1 VRRDFTESL
10 HELIASA
17 KKSHPSV
24 AEAESQL
31 AAARSDERVAR
42 ARGYPSIGLVGD
54 IGRSNQPL
62 TPSLGSPT
70 VPGSIS
76 DRQIGIEITVPISDP
91 LWKRGIIA
99 QADTDNL
106 DNSQALLDSAR
117 TAFEASQRR
126 YEGGAGNILE
136 LLSSQT
142 AFANAQ
148 QERIRS
154 LSDWR
159 IARLTLAGS
168 LGRLGMS
175 AVQDAP

>member
-1 VRRDFTESL
+1 
-10 HELIASA
+10 
-17 KKSHPSV
+17 
-24 AEAESQL
+24 
-31 AAARSDERVAR
+31 
-42 ARGYPSIGLVGD
+42 VGD

-99 QADTDNL
+99 QAQAHVAIQQEALEGAEQQVAANVWDAYTVLQADTDNL